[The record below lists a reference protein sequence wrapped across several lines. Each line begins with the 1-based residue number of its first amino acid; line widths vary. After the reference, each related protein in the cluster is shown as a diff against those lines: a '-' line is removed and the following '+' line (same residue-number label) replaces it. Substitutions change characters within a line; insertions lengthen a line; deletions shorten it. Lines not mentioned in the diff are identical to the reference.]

1 MKLVKGAMMP
11 DFVYASP
18 YSEGE
23 KHFADFANGKKTYV
37 VFLRYYGCT
46 VCRLDLHI
54 YGQRMAEFAEKGAQL
69 MVVLQSD
76 PNLVATEA
84 PAGTFPFEIACDP
97 SQNVYKQFE
106 IEPAKSMLKLIGGGL
121 MQSVKKMKAAK
132 QFGFEHGE
140 YEGNEQQLPAMV
152 LVNEKGEIEFSH
164 YAKHLTDLPGVD
176 EMLAK
181 L

>member
-1 MKLVKGAMMP
+1 MKLVKGTKMP
-11 DFVYASP
+11 DFTYLSP
-18 YSEGE
+18 YAEGE
-23 KHFADFANGKKTYV
+23 KNFAEFAQGKKTYV

-54 YGQRMAEFAEKGAQL
+54 YAQRMAEFAAKDCNL

-76 PNLVATEA
+76 PNLVKEEA
-84 PAGTFPFEIACDP
+84 PLGTFPFEVACDP
-97 SQNVYKQFE
+97 SQAVYKKFD
-106 IEPAKSMLKLIGGGL
+106 IEPAKSMLALIGGGL
-121 MQSVKKMKAAK
+121 FKALKKMKSAK
-132 QFGFEHGE
+132 AFGFEHGE

-152 LVNEKGEIEFSH
+152 LVDENGVVTFSH
-164 YAKHLTDLPGVD
+164 YAKNLVDMPGID

>member
-1 MKLVKGAMMP
+1 MKLVKGIKMP
-11 DFVYASP
+11 DFTYLSP
-18 YSEGE
+18 YAEGPQSFE
-23 KHFADFANGKKTYV
+23 TFAEGKKTYV

-54 YGQRMAEFAEKGAQL
+54 YAQRMAEFAAKDAQL

-76 PNLVATEA
+76 PNIVKGEA
-84 PAGTFPFEIACDP
+84 PEGTFPYEIACDP
-97 SQNVYKQFE
+97 TQAVYKKFE
-106 IEPAKSMLKLIGGGL
+106 IEPAASMGKLIGGGL
-121 MQSVKKMKAAK
+121 FKALKKMKAAK
-132 QFGFEHGE
+132 KFGFEHGE

-152 LVNEKGEIEFSH
+152 LVDENGTITFSH
-164 YAKHLTDLPGVD
+164 YAKNLVDLPGVD

>member
-1 MKLVKGAMMP
+1 MKLTKDIKMP

-54 YGQRMAEFAEKGAQL
+54 YGQRMKEFADKDTQL

-76 PNLVATEA
+76 PDLVNSEA
-84 PAGTFPFEIACDP
+84 PQGTFPFEIACDP
-97 SQNVYKQFE
+97 QQNVYKQFE
-106 IEPAKSMLKLIGGGL
+106 IEPAKSMAKLIGGGL
-121 MQSVKKMKAAK
+121 FKAVKKMNAAK
-132 QFGFEHGE
+132 KFGFEHGE

-152 LVNEKGEIEFSH
+152 LVDENGDIIFSH
-164 YAKHLTDLPGVD
+164 YAKNLADMPSVD

-181 L
+181 I